1 MPLEIHRAIID
12 RLPDPVL
19 ILDEQGEVTGFNP
32 AARCLIEAAPDL
44 MNTLTPFIQA
54 AMPQMGIQPLRLN
67 PGAPLVLDRHH
78 YAPWLMPTRE
88 EIALILLPNDDGQ
101 GIRHQPI
108 GTPQD
113 VAFSTL
119 LNAKLRQELRRVA
132 DQVSLFDSGSTDLG
146 KELRRM
152 QQLLSTIDVMCSML
166 QHPQSVH
173 GERLTLHELV
183 LQALA
188 RRGLASSCLTQS
200 GVSRARTPGTR
211 HFYGHARWLLWTL
224 DTLLAL
230 MPVTAESSDHQLAL
244 HLRHG
249 DSFVVLSGEL
259 RAPAQAHL
267 NWAKHA
273 ARFVSA
279 DVVDA
284 MQRSELDADMQL
296 ALATQVIEFHGG
308 DLLFEKDGSEGAYL
322 LCGFQLSMPLGRVPS
337 SALTSA
343 PGQWV
348 PLSQAAALARDLAQL
363 LPRRVSGRGPL
374 SQEEHDML
382 AHLYDPTQNQ

>member
-1 MPLEIHRAIID
+1 MPLGIHRAIID

-32 AARCLIEAAPDL
+32 AAGWLIEAAPDL
-44 MNTLTPFIQA
+44 MNTLAPLIQA
-54 AMPQMGIQPLRLN
+54 ALPQMNIQPLRLN
-67 PGAPLVLDRHH
+67 PGSPLVLDGHH
-78 YAPWLMPTRE
+78 YAPWLMPTPE
-88 EIALILLPNDDGQ
+88 EIALILLPDDSGQ

-119 LNAKLRQELRRVA
+119 LNSKLRQELRRVA
-132 DQVSLFDSGSTDLG
+132 DKVSSFDAGATDLCL
-146 KELRRM
+146 ELQRT
-152 QQLLSTIDVMCSML
+152 QQLLTTIDVMCSML

-188 RRGLASSCLTQS
+188 RRRFTSSCLTQS

-211 HFYGHARWLLWTL
+211 HFYGHALWLLWAL

-230 MPVTAESSDHQLAL
+230 MPVTAESSGRQLAL

-259 RAPAQAHL
+259 RAPDKAPL
-267 NWAKHA
+267 NSAKQPA
-273 ARFVSA
+273 DFVSVNA
-279 DVVDA
+279 VDA
-284 MQRSELDADMQL
+284 KQRGELDADIRL
-296 ALATQVIEFHGG
+296 ALAEQIIEFHGG
-308 DLLFEKDGSEGAYL
+308 DLLVEKDDNAAAYP
-322 LCGFQLSMPLGRVPS
+322 LCGFQLSMPLGRVPAS
-337 SALTSA
+337 VLTAA

-348 PLSQAAALARDLAQL
+348 PLSQAEALARDLAQL

-374 SQEEHDML
+374 SQDEHDML
-382 AHLYDPTQNQ
+382 AHLCAPLQN